1 MFSHIKKNNQPGMVD
16 VSEKKVT
23 HRVAKA
29 SALVKLPN
37 EIKNLI
43 KNGEIESKKGPVLT
57 TAIIAGT
64 QAVKKTH
71 DLIPF
76 CHPLSINACDIVID
90 FNDESDLV
98 VTCSV
103 SIDGKTG
110 VEMEALTGVSVAS
123 LTIYDMC
130 KSVSHD
136 IVISDIELLEK
147 FGGKSDLT

>member
-98 VTCSV
+98 VICSV

>member
-16 VSEKKVT
+16 VSEKDIT

-29 SALVKLPN
+29 SALVKLPD

-43 KNGEIESKKGPVLT
+43 KDGEIESKKGPVLT

-76 CHPLSINACDIVID
+76 CHPLSINACDILID
-90 FNDESDLV
+90 
-98 VTCSV
+98 
-103 SIDGKTG
+103 
-110 VEMEALTGVSVAS
+110 
-123 LTIYDMC
+123 
-130 KSVSHD
+130 
-136 IVISDIELLEK
+136 
-147 FGGKSDLT
+147 